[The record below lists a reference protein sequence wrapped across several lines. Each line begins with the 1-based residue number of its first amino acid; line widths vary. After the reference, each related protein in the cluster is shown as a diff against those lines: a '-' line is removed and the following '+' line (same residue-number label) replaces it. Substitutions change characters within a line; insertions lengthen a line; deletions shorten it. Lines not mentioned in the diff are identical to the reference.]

1 MTTAKTQH
9 KNALLSAQPSSSR
22 NGRNGGNRGNES
34 KPQLRQIAVASKA
47 SVIGAENLAQRIY
60 ETVFDSVMGQRLLP
74 GTKLPESSLC
84 ELFGVGRTTVQKALQ
99 MLAHDHIIE
108 MRPNRG
114 AIVAMPTPEE
124 TSQIF
129 EARRA
134 LEAATVS
141 LAVKNATKTDLAG
154 LRRQLQ
160 EEQAAM
166 HSYAQTDW
174 ARLAS
179 IFHLR
184 VAALARNPIL
194 ERYLTELLSRCSLIV
209 ALHEPAGHASCEHD
223 EHGRIVDAI
232 AKGDAVSAAAAMEEH
247 LIELERHIHLVSK
260 KPRNS
265 LAEMLGMN

>member
-1 MTTAKTQH
+1 MTTAKSQH
-9 KNALLSAQPSSSR
+9 KNALLNAQPSSSK
-22 NGRNGGNRGNES
+22 NEKSGRNRGNES
-34 KPQLRQIAVASKA
+34 KPRLRQIAMEDKA
-47 SVIGAENLAQRIY
+47 NVIGAENLVERIY
-60 ETVFDSVMGQRLLP
+60 EAIFDSVMGQRLLP

-84 ELFGVGRTTVQKALQ
+84 KLFGVGRTTVQKALQ
-99 MLAHDHIIE
+99 MLAHDHIVE
-108 MRPNRG
+108 LRPNRG
-114 AIVAMPTPEE
+114 AVVAMPTPEE

-134 LEAATVS
+134 LEAAIVS
-141 LAVKNATKTDLAG
+141 LAVRNATKSDLAG

-160 EEQAAM
+160 EEHVAM

-179 IFHLR
+179 VFHLR

-194 ERYLTELLSRCSLIV
+194 ERYLTELLSRSSLIV

-223 EHGRIVDAI
+223 EHRKIVDAI
-232 AKGDAVSAAAAMEEH
+232 AKGDTVAATAAMDEH
-247 LIELERHIHLVSK
+247 LIELERHIHLFAK
-260 KPRNS
+260 KPRSS